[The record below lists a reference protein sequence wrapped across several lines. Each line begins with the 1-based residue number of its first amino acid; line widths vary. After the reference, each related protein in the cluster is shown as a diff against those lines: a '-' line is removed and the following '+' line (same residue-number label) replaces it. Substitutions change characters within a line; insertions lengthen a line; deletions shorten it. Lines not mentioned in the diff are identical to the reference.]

1 LGFSLSTVLVYSDVG
16 VDQFGLSETLSTLR
30 SSLSSSVY
38 EIRTIDAAELKTGGW
53 RKRCSLV
60 VIPGGRDLPYLAKI
74 GAEGMCLIK
83 DYVLNG
89 GSYLG
94 ICAGAYF
101 ASGFVEFQKGGPL
114 EVLGE
119 RHLQFFSGKAIGP
132 ALDKDAFCYSSPLG
146 ARAARIS
153 YKKHDLSV
161 YYNGG
166 CYFAQGQN
174 DPSIEVIS
182 RYLEVDGYH
191 PAIIAC
197 KFGKGRSILSGVHFE
212 FSAGSFAPTSPL
224 IQKAIS
230 EILPYESKRLE
241 LVGDLLNYLGLKIN
255 NL

>member
-1 LGFSLSTVLVYSDVG
+1 LGFSLSTVLVYSDLG
-16 VDQFGLSETLSTLR
+16 VDQFGLSETLSTLK

-38 EIRTIDAAELKTGGW
+38 EIRTVDGSELKKGNW
-53 RKRCSLV
+53 RKKCSLL

-74 GAEGMCLIK
+74 GKEGMSVIK

-101 ASGFVEFQKGGPL
+101 ASSFVEFQKGGPL

-132 ALDKDAFCYSSPLG
+132 ALNKDSFCYSSPLG

-153 YKKHDLSV
+153 YKDHELSV

-166 CYFAQGQN
+166 CYFSEGGS
-174 DPSIEVIS
+174 DRSIEVIS
-182 RYLEVDGYH
+182 RYLDVDVRP
-191 PAIIAC
+191 PAIISC
-197 KFGKGRSILSGVHFE
+197 KVGKGRAILSGVHFE
-212 FSAGSFAPTSPL
+212 FSSGAFGSSSST
-224 IQKAIS
+224 IQKVIS
-230 EILPYESKRLE
+230 EILPHECKRVE
-241 LVGDLLNYLGLKIN
+241 LVGALLNYLGLKIN
-255 NL
+255 TY